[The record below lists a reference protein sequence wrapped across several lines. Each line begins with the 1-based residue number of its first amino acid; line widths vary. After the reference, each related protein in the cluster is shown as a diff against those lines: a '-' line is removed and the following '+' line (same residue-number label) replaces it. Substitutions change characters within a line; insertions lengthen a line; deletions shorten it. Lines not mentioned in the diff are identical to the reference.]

1 MESKPREREAREKK
15 GWREIF
21 YGGSGGERNCHI
33 IRLVIPSGGM
43 RLVGAEEGGRMGGR
57 AGGVAEALGLA
68 GSGSSV
74 HDGGVSTKIINPE
87 ATEGGGS
94 VCWVFFF
101 SLLFL
106 VWEGGLSM

>member
-1 MESKPREREAREKK
+1 MSNNGGIQDAREGSAGEK

-21 YGGSGGERNCHI
+21 YGGGSGGRKRNCHI

-43 RLVGAEEGGRMGGR
+43 QLVEAEEGGRMGGR
-57 AGGVAEALGLA
+57 AGGVAEALRLA

-94 VCWVFFF
+94 V
-101 SLLFL
+101 
-106 VWEGGLSM
+106 